1 MIPKEQ
7 ETCRLLIF
15 AKAPVPGEAKSRL
28 VPFLGREGAARL
40 HAHLVLH
47 TLDTALASKVGP
59 VELWC
64 SSAVSHPFFVEC
76 AQRFPIGLRRQR
88 GQNLGERMSHAFRE
102 SLKKGGVALLIGTDC
117 PSLRP
122 EDLQEAKEALDE
134 GVRVVLSPAEDGG
147 YVLLGLRQHTEA
159 LFEGIP
165 WGSDSVLAQTRQR
178 LEGLGWSWREL
189 AARWDVDRPEDV
201 ERLRRLG
208 WGFLIDGK
216 RVVDRTNKVC

>member
-1 MIPKEQ
+1 M
-7 ETCRLLIF
+7 CRLLVF

-28 VPFLGREGAARL
+28 VPSLGREGAARL
-40 HAHLVLH
+40 HANLVLH

-76 AQRFPIGLRRQR
+76 GRRFQVALRRQR
-88 GQNLGERMSHAFRE
+88 GESLGERMSHAFRE
-102 SLKKGGVALLIGTDC
+102 TLQKGGVALLIGTDC

-122 EDLQEAKEALDE
+122 EDLREAKEVLDE
-134 GVRVVLSPAEDGG
+134 KVRVVLSPAEDGG
-147 YVLLGLRQHTEA
+147 YVLLGLRQHAEA

-165 WGSDSVLAQTRQR
+165 WGSDVVLAQTRQR
-178 LEGLGWSWREL
+178 LQRLGWSWREL
-189 AARWDVDRPEDV
+189 AVRWDVDRPEDV

-208 WGFLIDGK
+208 WGFLIDGS
-216 RVVDRTNKVC
+216 RFVDRKNKVC